1 MEDREQIEM
10 NIVDTI
16 IERPYGFHI
25 GDQRLY
31 IYHPTLGKTYL
42 LLRLFK
48 ELNINDDI
56 ISVNPYM
63 EALRLCEAKRSIVC
77 RILAYS
83 TFCLKEDILDNLK
96 VDNRSSLFDRELD
109 NKELATLFIAVLSF
123 DSIES
128 YIRHFGIDKDVEL
141 RNKISGLRK
150 DSGYISLGG
159 HSEYGLLID
168 PVCERYGWSKDYVL
182 WGISYSNLKMILADR
197 IESIPLSKD
206 EMKQL
211 HIFDNKN
218 YINADDPKNKE
229 IIRELLND

>member
-1 MEDREQIEM
+1 MEDMDLLEM
-10 NIVDTI
+10 DIVDTI
-16 IERPYGFHI
+16 IERPYGFHV
-25 GDQRLY
+25 GDRHFC

-48 ELNINDDI
+48 ELGINDEI
-56 ISVNPYM
+56 ISANPYM
-63 EALRLCEAKRSIVC
+63 EALRLCESKRDIVC

-83 TFCLKEDILDNLK
+83 TYCSKDDILDNLK
-96 VDNRSSLFDRELD
+96 IDNRASLFNEWLD
-109 NKELATLFIAVLSF
+109 SEELATLFIVILSF
-123 DSIES
+123 GSIES
-128 YIRHFGIDKDVEL
+128 YIHHLGIDKDIDLKNKISEL
-141 RNKISGLRK
+141 RNNSGF
-150 DSGYISLGG
+150 ISLGG

-182 WGISYSNLKMILADR
+182 WGISYSNLKMLLADK
-197 IESIPLSKD
+197 IESISLSKE
-206 EMKQL
+206 EMRQL